1 MLSDSAIEQWLD
13 SFDEGTKQSLVNFG
27 SMEDW
32 TMDDDTDI
40 QSYFEDISSLIEKK
54 SNEIGVN
61 PNGYLKSVPLEDL
74 VKLQG
79 QVSYSRAIKLFGEI
93 CYLDDEEA
101 LKMLSFHN
109 STQIKD
115 SDLTISSSLL
125 SRRIFLLLKMNLI
138 QRVLSTERQH
148 LVLDAISQQFKL
160 EEQ

>member
-13 SFDEGTKQSLVNFG
+13 SFDEGTKQSLANFG

-32 TMDDDTDI
+32 TLDDDAEI

-79 QVSYSRAIKLFGEI
+79 QVSYSRAIKLF
-93 CYLDDEEA
+93 
-101 LKMLSFHN
+101 
-109 STQIKD
+109 
-115 SDLTISSSLL
+115 
-125 SRRIFLLLKMNLI
+125 
-138 QRVLSTERQH
+138 
-148 LVLDAISQQFKL
+148 
-160 EEQ
+160 

>member
-13 SFDEGTKQSLVNFG
+13 SFDEGTKQSLTNFG

-32 TMDDDTDI
+32 TLDDDIEI

-54 SNEIGVN
+54 TNEIGVN

-79 QVSYSRAIKLFGEI
+79 QVSYSRAIKLFSDI

-148 LVLDAISQQFKL
+148 LVLEAIS
-160 EEQ
+160 

>member
-13 SFDEGTKQSLVNFG
+13 SFDEGTKQSLTNFG

-32 TMDDDTDI
+32 TLDDDIEI

-54 SNEIGVN
+54 TNEIGVN

-79 QVSYSRAIKLFGEI
+79 QVSYSRAIKLFSDI

-148 LVLDAISQQFKL
+148 LVLEAISQQFKL

>member
-13 SFDEGTKQSLVNFG
+13 SFDEGTKQSLANFG

-32 TMDDDTDI
+32 TLDDDAEI

-79 QVSYSRAIKLFGEI
+79 QVSYSRAIKLFSDI

>member
-13 SFDEGTKQSLVNFG
+13 SFDEGTKQSLANFG

-32 TMDDDTDI
+32 TLDDDAEI

-61 PNGYLKSVPLEDL
+61 PNGYLKSVPLEEL

-79 QVSYSRAIKLFGEI
+79 QVSYSRAIKLFSDI